1 MTYFSRLWTPGGQTL
16 ATRTG
21 RSKFLSARRIFWGQI
36 FALALCGYALAE
48 LAFAFPYPSPLIKP
62 LLPPKLRWPADQV
75 TGWVR
80 DQVYDR
86 DFARYFAR
94 DPEREI
100 PAAAT
105 LVSPADGMIQD
116 ITTIGDTTYFVVG
129 LSFWDVHVVRTPVAG
144 TVKSIEL
151 EGTYAEKQAP
161 AEKLREM
168 RFLHGKDAP
177 VQAIVTLTTARG
189 DVKVRLITSYW
200 ASRLKIWVWPGKQ
213 LAKGDRI
220 GRILLGSTVIAEFPG
235 KVAFDVT
242 QGLHVE
248 GGSSSISTR

>member
-1 MTYFSRLWTPGGQTL
+1 V
-16 ATRTG
+16 
-21 RSKFLSARRIFWGQI
+21 
-36 FALALCGYALAE
+36 LCVYALAE
-48 LAFAFPYPSPLIKP
+48 LAFSFPYPSPLIKP

-80 DQVYDR
+80 DQVFDR

-105 LVSPADGMIQD
+105 LVSPADGIIQD
-116 ITTIGDTTYFVVG
+116 IAMIGDTTYFVVG

-161 AEKLREM
+161 LPAWQ
-168 RFLHGKDAP
+168 G
-177 VQAIVTLTTARG
+177 G
-189 DVKVRLITSYW
+189 
-200 ASRLKIWVWPGKQ
+200 PG
-213 LAKGDRI
+213 AGHRHPGDRA
-220 GRILLGSTVIAEFPG
+220 GRREGAADHELLGQPPEDMGLAGQATCKGRPDRPHPSGQHGDLRIPRQGRLRRNPG
-235 KVAFDVT
+235 PACRRRRQFNF
-242 QGLHVE
+242 QPLR
-248 GGSSSISTR
+248 IRC